1 MFVTAMNMAAMM
13 SQNWTN
19 CCHCCCYMNN
29 KWLHIQ
35 QRKTHETLANSGSNR
50 KKTEQNNNKN
60 RKVYKVFM
68 NQCTW
73 ISLLYFWLQ
82 GKYERTAFYE
92 LISKVI
98 DLMWKLYIQWKHLQ
112 TMKPLCVVSTH
123 FIPSVFAHLI
133 IILFSLLN
141 GGSLIAHL
149 HATQFTN
156 IKQHGSFDFVVVR
169 HFLHAWTL
177 LWFCFGTEAQWSR
190 PKRKL

>member
-1 MFVTAMNMAAMM
+1 
-13 SQNWTN
+13 
-19 CCHCCCYMNN
+19 
-29 KWLHIQ
+29 
-35 QRKTHETLANSGSNR
+35 
-50 KKTEQNNNKN
+50 
-60 RKVYKVFM
+60 M

-82 GKYERTAFYE
+82 GKYESTAFYE

-133 IILFSLLN
+133 IILFSLFN

-149 HATQFTN
+149 HATQFTTSN
-156 IKQHGSFDFVVVR
+156 NMVVLILLLYGIFCMLEHCYDFVLGPRRNGVGQKGSCNW
-169 HFLHAWTL
+169 LI
-177 LWFCFGTEAQWSR
+177 FCFSTASAVQFWEFCR
-190 PKRKL
+190 LRLLRKYMYSNK